1 MGDICIQNLRVSFNG
16 SPNKFVVNNISLTL
30 KKGLITGLVGESGSG
45 KSILGMAI
53 LGLNPPDAKV
63 EGEILYENVNLA
75 KADFSTLK
83 CIRGKH
89 IGLIPQSPLLSMN
102 PVLQN
107 YYQVEEF

>member
-63 EGEILYENVNLA
+63 EGEILYE
-75 KADFSTLK
+75 KAEHLDRPYSD
-83 CIRGKH
+83 R
-89 IGLIPQSPLLSMN
+89 IPKSKEGN
-102 PVLQN
+102 I
-107 YYQVEEF
+107 

>member
-83 CIRGKH
+83 CIRGTYRFNSAKSAFVH
-89 IGLIPQSPLLSMN
+89 ESCVAELLSS
-102 PVLQN
+102 
-107 YYQVEEF
+107 